1 MTPAQRRWAVAA
13 ATLGGLLAAACLA
26 LLAWLPSDDELA
38 RRVEAEF
45 EARLGQKLEVGA
57 VHWRVFG
64 GAMVEVRDARTLQP
78 EPIRVRRLAV
88 YPELMPLLRRQVVI
102 DRLEVDGADVPRSA
116 LAAYRGREQDSKGS
130 FLLRSVAFNDVTYT
144 SYSGVPVVY
153 AGEIQFD
160 DDRLPQRLL
169 IRRPDVEQTTSLEA
183 TRDGKTD
190 EGGARSYQLQLQAAG
205 GSAEGQARLSSTPE
219 GRMNL
224 TGELT
229 PRHVEVEALLK
240 AFNRRSP
247 ISGFASGKTELRAE
261 GDTYTELFR
270 SLHTRS
276 VLQVERAKILRFNME
291 KAVKSLGEDR
301 TGETALESLKGVV
314 DTQNT
319 EQGMKTEF
327 TQVRAVSGPYTAYG
341 RATLYRRQIDAEGK
355 VETGGGVVE
364 VPFTVKGPT
373 RRPEFGIA
381 WGAIAGAVA
390 GTAVLPGI
398 GTVLGAKIGGA
409 LSAPAKPQAEPQA
422 P

>member
-1 MTPAQRRWAVAA
+1 MTPARRRWAIAA
-13 ATLGGLLAAACLA
+13 ASLAALLAAAWLA
-26 LLAWLPSDDELA
+26 LWVLVPSDEALA
-38 RRVEAEF
+38 RRVEAAF
-45 EARLGQKLEVGA
+45 EARMGQKLVVGA
-57 VHWRVFG
+57 VKWRLLG
-64 GAMVEVRDARTLQP
+64 GAVVELREAHTVQP
-78 EPIRVRRLAV
+78 DPIRVRRLTIH
-88 YPELMPLLRRQVVI
+88 PELMPLLRRQVVI

-116 LAAYRGREQDSKGS
+116 LAAYRGREQEADGS
-130 FLLRSVAFNDVTYT
+130 LLVRAVSFDNLTYT
-144 SYSGVPVVY
+144 SYSGIPVVY
-153 AGEIQFD
+153 AGEILFD
-160 DDRLPQRLL
+160 HDAMPQRFR
-169 IRRPDVEQTTSLEA
+169 IERPEMDQPTSLDA
-183 TRDGKTD
+183 TREARV
-190 EGGARSYQLQLQAAG
+190 EGGPHVYRLQLQAAG
-205 GSAEGQARLSSTPE
+205 GSAEGQARLSTTPE
-219 GRMNL
+219 GGMRL
-224 TGELT
+224 EGELE
-229 PRHVEVEALLK
+229 PRNVEVESLLK

-276 VLQVERAKILRFNME
+276 VLEVERARILRFNME

-301 TGETALESLKGVV
+301 TGETALERLTGVV

-319 EQGMKTEF
+319 EQGMKSEF

-373 RRPEFGIA
+373 RQPEFGIA

-398 GTVLGAKIGGA
+398 GTVLGAKIGGV
-409 LSAPAKPQAEPQA
+409 LSAPTKPQAEPKA